1 MGLRRVVVTGLGAV
15 TPVGLTAEDSFSAL
29 LRGQSGIGPITRFGL
44 EGFTC
49 KIAGQ
54 LQGFDPTKWMTA
66 REARTM
72 DPFIHYAV
80 AAAHMAMED
89 AGLGKLEGELADRA
103 GCYIGAGLGGISTL
117 ENTHASL
124 MAKGPRHGISAY
136 FVTQMIVNLAPGQ
149 VAIRWNTRGP
159 NMSHVS
165 ACASSAHSI
174 GEAMRA
180 IQYGTCDLMIAGGTE
195 ATITPMGI
203 GGFCSMKA
211 VSTRNDAPTK
221 ASRPFD
227 ADRDGFVMGEGA
239 GILILEEL
247 EHAKKRGARI
257 YAELVGY
264 GLSGDANH
272 ITAPAPEGEGG
283 QRSMR
288 MALADAKLAP
298 EAVGYVNAH
307 GTSTPVGDALETQAL
322 KHVFGEHARKVAV
335 SSTKSMTG
343 HLLGAAGAVEGVIS
357 VLAVARSMLPP
368 TINLDNPDPACD
380 LDYVPH
386 HAREARV
393 QAAMSNSFGFGGT
406 NATLVFA
413 RLD

>member
-1 MGLRRVVVTGLGAV
+1 MGLRRVVVTGLGAL
-15 TPVGLTAEDSFSAL
+15 TPVGLTAEESFSAL
-29 LRGQSGIGPITRFGL
+29 LRGQSGIGPITRFNL

-54 LQGFDPTKWMTA
+54 LEGFDPTRWMTP

-72 DPFIHYAV
+72 DPFIHHAI
-80 AAAHMAMED
+80 AATQMAMED
-89 AGLGKLEGELADRA
+89 AGLGRLEGELADRT
-103 GCYIGAGLGGISTL
+103 GCYIGAGLGGIASL

-136 FVTQMIVNLAPGQ
+136 FVTQIIVNLAPGQ
-149 VAIRWNTRGP
+149 VAIRWNARGP

-195 ATITPMGI
+195 ATITPLGV

-211 VSTRNDAPTK
+211 VSTRNDEPTK

-227 ADRDGFVMGEGA
+227 LDRDGFVMGEGA
-239 GILILEEL
+239 GVLILEEL
-247 EHAKKRGARI
+247 EHARKRGARI
-257 YAELVGY
+257 HAELVGY

-272 ITAPAPEGEGG
+272 ITAPAAEGEGG
-283 QRSMR
+283 QRAMK
-288 MALADAKLAP
+288 MALADARLAP
-298 EAVGYVNAH
+298 EAVGYINAH
-307 GTSTPVGDALETQAL
+307 GTSTPVGDVLETLAI
-322 KHVFGEHARKVAV
+322 KRVFGEHARRLAV

-343 HLLGAAGAVEGVIS
+343 HLLGAAGAVEGVFS
-357 VLAVARSMLPP
+357 VLALTRSVLPP
-368 TINLDNPDPACD
+368 TINLDKPDPACD

-386 HAREARV
+386 HPREVRV